1 MNEPCSNVIHIELTW
16 AGY

>member
-1 MNEPCSNVIHIELTW
+1 MNEPCSNVIRIELAW